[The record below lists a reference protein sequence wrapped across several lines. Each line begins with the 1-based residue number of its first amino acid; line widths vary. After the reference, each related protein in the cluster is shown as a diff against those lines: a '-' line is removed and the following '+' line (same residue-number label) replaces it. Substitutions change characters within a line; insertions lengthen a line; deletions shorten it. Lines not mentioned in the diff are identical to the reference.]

1 MNVTGL
7 FGAELR
13 IKIESVFMFTGLV
26 TDLGRIADV
35 KDANGVRRFRIESS
49 YDVASI
55 EMGASI
61 MHSGVCLTVVAFDQN
76 ADGCWFDVE
85 AVQET
90 LDRTVL
96 GTWRAGIS
104 VNLEQSL
111 ALGDKLGG
119 HFVFGHVDGVGEV
132 VSVTPEGG
140 SRRIRFAVPKSMAKF
155 VAEKGSIAIDGVS
168 LTVAAVGQEDNIDW
182 FEVAVIPHTWEVTTI
197 GEMNP
202 GRKVNLEADMLARY
216 VARMLG
222 KE

>member
-1 MNVTGL
+1 
-7 FGAELR
+7 
-13 IKIESVFMFTGLV
+13 MFTGLV

-35 KDANGVRRFRIESS
+35 KDENGMRRFRVESS
-49 YDVASI
+49 YSVDDI

-61 MHSGVCLTVVAFDQN
+61 MHSGVCLTVVGFDQN
-76 ADGCWFDVE
+76 DEGCWFDVE

-96 GTWRAGIS
+96 GQWRGGTQ

-111 ALGDKLGG
+111 KLGDKLGG
-119 HFVFGHVDGVGEV
+119 HFVFGHVDCVGEV
-132 VSVTPEGG
+132 VAVTPEGG
-140 SRRIRFAVPKSMAKF
+140 SRRIRFAIPDSMSKY

-168 LTVAAVGQEDNIDW
+168 LTVAAVGLENNIDW

-197 GEMNP
+197 GEMKP

-216 VARMLG
+216 VARMLN

>member
-1 MNVTGL
+1 
-7 FGAELR
+7 
-13 IKIESVFMFTGLV
+13 MFTGLV
-26 TDLGRIADV
+26 TDLGRIEDV
-35 KDANGVRRFRIESS
+35 KDENGVRRFRVESS
-49 YDVASI
+49 YDVSDI

-90 LDRTVL
+90 LDKTVL
-96 GTWRAGIS
+96 GSWIGGTK

-132 VSVTPEGG
+132 ISVTPEGG
-140 SRRIRFAVPKSMAKF
+140 SRRIRFALPKTLSNY

-168 LTVAAVGQEDNIDW
+168 LTVAAVGEENGIDW

-197 GEMNP
+197 GEMSP